1 LNRPPHVTPRAS
13 SLPEKIL
20 FRNPALYKIKVFF
33 IETVILKWLLCG
45 LFRLKPRPLT
55 ETEELFR
62 GRRVLLAACGPG
74 DVSTGPIIDGAA
86 EVYACD
92 FSQSFANACRGNRPR
107 WHVCVANVVKLP
119 FVDGQFDV
127 AAIYSS
133 LHHISSSAESVLL
146 ELSRVTHGRIILL
159 EGVVPEKG
167 ILRRLLLS
175 WYSIVDGGVRY
186 YTREEV
192 LSIAARLGLEVE
204 RATQH
209 GPIAH
214 MMFGVLRTPP
224 FAPQISMRS

>member
-1 LNRPPHVTPRAS
+1 M
-13 SLPEKIL
+13 
-20 FRNPALYKIKVFF
+20 
-33 IETVILKWLLCG
+33 
-45 LFRLKPRPLT
+45 
-55 ETEELFR
+55 
-62 GRRVLLAACGPG
+62 LLAACGPG

-92 FSQSFANACRGNRPR
+92 VSQSFANACRGNRPR

-167 ILRRLLLS
+167 ILRRLLLF